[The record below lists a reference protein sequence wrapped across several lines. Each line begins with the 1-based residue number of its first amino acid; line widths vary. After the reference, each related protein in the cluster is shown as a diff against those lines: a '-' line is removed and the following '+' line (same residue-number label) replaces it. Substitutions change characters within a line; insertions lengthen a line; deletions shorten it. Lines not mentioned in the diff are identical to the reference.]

1 MVTVSVMAVGMNGRS
16 SMRND
21 EFNTGMIVA
30 ICIEFVGLICVCIAL
45 IKWVY
50 GLFAYSM
57 FIKEERIADKINSDE
72 ATVWFFVGWGI
83 ILFAGLLFY
92 AYKPSGW
99 GQGHKYNNRINYRGG
114 TRNNWNDNSDPNDYA
129 HEGYDDGGY

>member
-1 MVTVSVMAVGMNGRS
+1 MMMAFASAMAVDFSG
-16 SMRND
+16 MRND

-72 ATVWFFVGWGI
+72 ASVCFLVGLGI
-83 ILFAGLLFY
+83 IFFAGLLFY
-92 AYKPSGW
+92 AFKPSGW
-99 GQGHKYNNRINYRGG
+99 GENPKYNHRNNYRRGS
-114 TRNNWNDNSDPNDYA
+114 RNRWNGFSDSNDYPND
-129 HEGYDDGGY
+129 GDDESGW

>member
-1 MVTVSVMAVGMNGRS
+1 MMAFASAMAVDLSG
-16 SMRND
+16 MRND

-30 ICIEFVGLICVCIAL
+30 ICLEIAGLICVCIAI

-57 FIKEERIADKINSDE
+57 FIKEERIADKINSEE

-99 GQGHKYNNRINYRGG
+99 GQGHKYNNNRKNYREG
-114 TRNNWNDNSDPNDYA
+114 TRNNWNDNSDPNDYP